1 MDLPTLG
8 LNDYDFT
15 TKMKIRIFERTKNS
29 WNRNG
34 STQFSTTLISR
45 ENVDIFEEKFV
56 KLQRFD
62 SNLLGWW

>member
-1 MDLPTLG
+1 MGLPTLG

-15 TKMKIRIFERTKNS
+15 TKMKIRIFERTKNL

-56 KLQRFD
+56 KLQWFD
-62 SNLLGWW
+62 SNLLG

>member
-1 MDLPTLG
+1 MGLLTLG

-15 TKMKIRIFERTKNS
+15 TKMKIRIFERTKNL

-56 KLQRFD
+56 KLQWFD
-62 SNLLGWW
+62 SNLLG